1 MFTSELPDFE
11 VISKNYNWSKSKDV
25 ITGSLDLTVTPLSS
39 IGNGK
44 YKYLVD
50 GTVITIDSTITLG
63 KNGFGTVEW
72 DGNEVKLST
81 NYKEVLNTFKSLIT
95 QSLDLIK
102 DIYTDEFK
110 DVAESLT
117 GFKSVDDFLQTKLSA
132 ALNRK
137 AIKLGLGDINK
148 IAGNI
153 KNIYDLSVSIQN
165 SENAEDLLKQMKK
178 LSEIDLNKD
187 ETITNLAVKE
197 AFDNLEAAKEK
208 LIKEAEVYVYG
219 TEISE

>member
-1 MFTSELPDFE
+1 MFTSELPDFK

-25 ITGSLDLTVTPLSS
+25 ITGSLELTATTLSN

-50 GTVITIDSTITLG
+50 GTVITIDATTVG

-72 DGNEVKLST
+72 DNNNVVLST
-81 NYKEVLNTFKSLIT
+81 NPKEVLNTFKSLIT
-95 QSLDLIK
+95 QSLDLVK